1 MLNSVSSLGDSL
13 RVGAVSAAKEFV
25 IMFNAMADD
34 PTSAVKT
41 GRSEGLDGTLKTI
54 EGIDS
59 AGLHDFECLVV
70 PVVADNTGS
79 HSVTS
84 SMAVGRRVLTE

>member
-34 PTSAVKT
+34 PASAVKT
-41 GRSEGLDGTLKTI
+41 GRSEGLNGTFKTI
-54 EGIDS
+54 ECVGS
-59 AGLHDFECLVV
+59 AGLHDFECFVV
-70 PVVADNTGS
+70 SVMADNTGS
-79 HSVTS
+79 HSF
-84 SMAVGRRVLTE
+84 